1 VSDAHPRRRAGAD
14 LEADLL
20 DRARAVANP
29 DTRPKVETVLTIA
42 DPIEAVG
49 LRARQIS
56 VIVRLLR
63 QAVEARRVH

>member
-1 VSDAHPRRRAGAD
+1 MSDAHPRRHQGAD

>member
-1 VSDAHPRRRAGAD
+1 VSHPRLGRREGAD

-20 DRARAVANP
+20 GRARTVGNP
-29 DTRPKVETVLTIA
+29 ETRPKVETVLTIA
-42 DPIEAVG
+42 DPSEAAG

-56 VIVRLLR
+56 AIVRLLR